1 MGSTS
6 FYFHPYLIGLSFVLP
21 LDLSFS
27 CTFFYLLRKAQL
39 VFGSMAGIRSIPG
52 YPFLG
57 EQGTGALFALLAVTC
72 WTGRRHFLQVLSRV
86 FRPDPDDEANEP
98 ISYRTAVVTLF
109 ICLLVLM
116 VFCIKGGMSLW
127 GYAVFI
133 GIYFAIVVGL
143 ARMRA
148 ELGTT
153 DPLHRLHKSTIHDG
167 CHVRDTTPK
176 AGEFNDTLV
185 DELDEWCRVSH
196 PPDTRSTG
204 VLQARRTN
212 QHQKSDDVHC
222 AHHCQHCW
230 YRIQPHP
237 LPIYN
242 LQDRCCQRDPSKFM
256 RAVREPTTISPGG
269 WSIPSQP
276 TGCQ

>member
-27 CTFFYLLRKAQL
+27 CTFFYLMRKAQL

-57 EQGTGALFALLAVTC
+57 EQGTGALFALLVVTC
-72 WTGRRHFLQVLSRV
+72 WTGRRHFAQVLSRV
-86 FRPDPDDEANEP
+86 IRPDRVDEANEP
-98 ISYRTAVVTLF
+98 ISYRTAVFTLF

-116 VFCIKGGMSLW
+116 VFCIKGGMSFW

-148 ELGTT
+148 ELGPP
-153 DPLHRLHKSTIHDG
+153 DPLHRLHKPTISYG
-167 CHVRDTTPK
+167 CYVRDTTPK
-176 AGEFNDTLV
+176 TGEFDNALL
-185 DELDEWCRVSH
+185 DELAQRRRIPH
-196 PPDTRSTG
+196 PSDTRST
-204 VLQARRTN
+204 
-212 QHQKSDDVHC
+212 
-222 AHHCQHCW
+222 
-230 YRIQPHP
+230 
-237 LPIYN
+237 
-242 LQDRCCQRDPSKFM
+242 
-256 RAVREPTTISPGG
+256 
-269 WSIPSQP
+269 
-276 TGCQ
+276 